1 MDSLFIGWIMVALII
16 VVVTFL
22 RADARSR
29 ENFYFGEATSTDLP
43 YSFIFINSIISVIFI
58 TNLD

>member
-1 MDSLFIGWIMVALII
+1 MVALII